1 MSRSRLD
8 DAAAHYVAPVLR
20 RVMMGVG
27 RVEVAFY
34 DAIGAFTGYEEISA
48 ASRRQDVDAVVPLS
62 KTA

>member
-1 MSRSRLD
+1 
-8 DAAAHYVAPVLR
+8 
-20 RVMMGVG
+20 MMGVG